1 MEIVCC
7 VLCGR
12 LGGQCWFTMLDIG
25 SQKIKSQGIKENDYV
40 TNLQYIKFFHILG
53 FQLSYI
59 SFFFLFFFFFLP
71 KAKKI
76 ILNNKK

>member
-1 MEIVCC
+1 MLIYHV
-7 VLCGR
+7 GY
-12 LGGQCWFTMLDIG
+12 WFT
-25 SQKIKSQGIKENDYV
+25 KKKSQGIKENDYV
-40 TNLQYIKFFHILG
+40 TNLQYINFFHILG

>member
-1 MEIVCC
+1 
-7 VLCGR
+7 
-12 LGGQCWFTMLDIG
+12 MLDIG

-40 TNLQYIKFFHILG
+40 TNLQYINFFHVLE

-59 SFFFLFFFFFLP
+59 SFLSFFFFTEGD
-71 KAKKI
+71 KI